1 MYEMGRLTPIQAH
14 PPFAEKVLVQGGRC
28 TACRQEGRKEGRSLS
43 RLRRWGADWFGLPP
57 FGCLRGARGTRRM
70 QRHKPTSVGAFRS
83 NPVRDKRATRA
94 KYTGPPNFIGGHAK
108 EKEKRGE
115 GIIVQN
121 GPAASSPRRV
131 TLPPCHAIWGVLR
144 QGYFARVPRLAGGA
158 QGGRSSGVRADG
170 KCCPFFFPVRPELQL
185 RA

>member
-1 MYEMGRLTPIQAH
+1 MRPDDPRGFVKGGDHSFMYEMGRLTPIQAH

-83 NPVRDKRATRA
+83 NPVRDKRATGA
-94 KYTGPPNFIGGHAK
+94 EIHGPPLTLLEGTL
-108 EKEKRGE
+108 KRK
-115 GIIVQN
+115 
-121 GPAASSPRRV
+121 RR
-131 TLPPCHAIWGVLR
+131 
-144 QGYFARVPRLAGGA
+144 
-158 QGGRSSGVRADG
+158 GGRA
-170 KCCPFFFPVRPELQL
+170 
-185 RA
+185 